1 MKRENERDYKVGWL
15 QTGGEFQRTWGK
27 SDMIKTHCIKLIK
40 YLKITNENDQTAGLF
55 IL

>member
-1 MKRENERDYKVGWL
+1 MRETIKL
-15 QTGGEFQRTWGK
+15 GGYRRGGFPRTWGK
-27 SDMIKTHCIKLIK
+27 SDMIKTHSIKLIK